1 AAIKH
6 TTTISTVDVM
16 IVMTSH
22 EDSTTDLIATATPT
36 LTTTTLA
43 VVAPIDA
50 SHHHRSLSIPKN
62 RGYRAE
68 VLKSADA
75 QAVAKV
81 SEVGAQAL
89 LEVSKVVDMIAQ
101 EVVDEQATV
110 NGDITAGDDNAAAP
124 LDAVDPKQ

>member
-1 AAIKH
+1 LQPLDAQAPLELQGATGAQYPLKVPE
-6 TTTISTVDVM
+6 TDVA
-16 IVMTSH
+16 
-22 EDSTTDLIATATPT
+22 EAQ
-36 LTTTTLA
+36 
-43 VVAPIDA
+43 
-50 SHHHRSLSIPKN
+50 
-62 RGYRAE
+62 AE

-89 LEVSKVVDMIAQ
+89 LEVSKVVDVIAQ

>member
-1 AAIKH
+1 
-6 TTTISTVDVM
+6 
-16 IVMTSH
+16 
-22 EDSTTDLIATATPT
+22 
-36 LTTTTLA
+36 
-43 VVAPIDA
+43 
-50 SHHHRSLSIPKN
+50 
-62 RGYRAE
+62 AE